1 MTPRRALPFAAL
13 TALLAAC
20 EGSSSPIPLD
30 AADVSTVDRAVDD
43 AAMDGAP
50 DVGDAAVGGAV
61 DVATDAPATDAV
73 TADAVAADAASA
85 FSLTSPAFVHQG
97 TLPAEYTCDGV
108 GHSPP
113 LAWTGAPAGAVEFA
127 LMMTVLSRDGLKWN
141 WVLYSIPASASS
153 LATGSTSVGVAGLT
167 SDGPALAYSP
177 PCSRGPGP
185 MMYTF
190 TLHALSARP
199 TLPARANQVTGAVL
213 TEAIAAITLA
223 STALTVT
230 YTR

>member
-1 MTPRRALPFAAL
+1 MSDHHILRFVIVCA
-13 TALLAAC
+13 LAASC
-20 EGSSSPIPLD
+20 DSSPGGAPAPGDVPATND
-30 AADVSTVDRAVDD
+30 AGAGTDVSTR
-43 AAMDGAP
+43 
-50 DVGDAAVGGAV
+50 
-61 DVATDAPATDAV
+61 DAPATVDV
-73 TADAVAADAASA
+73 VVSSDTPTTTDVVANDTPASA
-85 FSLTSPAFVHQG
+85 FTLTSPVFVQGG

-113 LAWTGAPAGAVEFA
+113 LAWTGAPAGTVEFA
-127 LMMTVLSRDGLKWN
+127 LLMTTLARDGLKWN
-141 WVLYSIPASASS
+141 WVLYGIPATATS
-153 LATGSTSVGVAGLT
+153 LAVGSMGVGTAGLT

-190 TLHALSARP
+190 TLYALSGRP

-213 TEAIAAITLA
+213 TDAIRGLTLA
-223 STALTVT
+223 SSAVTVT

>member
-1 MTPRRALPFAAL
+1 MTPRSALSGLAL
-13 TALLAAC
+13 MTLLAAC
-20 EGSSSPIPLD
+20 EESSSPAPPPD
-30 AADVSTVDRAVDD
+30 AADVPSPDRVVAD
-43 AAMDGAP
+43 AAT
-50 DVGDAAVGGAV
+50 DVVDAAVDGTA
-61 DVATDAPATDAV
+61 DVATDAAAT
-73 TADAVAADAASA
+73 DAVAADAASA

-113 LAWTGAPAGAVEFA
+113 LAWTGAPAGTVEFA

-141 WVLYSIPASASS
+141 WVLHPIPATASS
-153 LATGSTSVGVAGLT
+153 LATGSTAVGVAGLT

-190 TLHALSARP
+190 TLYALSAHP

-213 TEAIAAITLA
+213 TDAIGAITLA